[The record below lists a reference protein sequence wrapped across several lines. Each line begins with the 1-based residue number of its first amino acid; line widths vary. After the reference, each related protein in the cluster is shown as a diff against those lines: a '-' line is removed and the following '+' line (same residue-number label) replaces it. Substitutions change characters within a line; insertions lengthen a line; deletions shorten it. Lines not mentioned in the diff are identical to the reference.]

1 MKVLVGGPLGPYFE
15 IFSSLAINLTPKVI
29 SHNPPIISK
38 YMLHSIPNNSN
49 KNPRK
54 SNEYPIIP
62 DIANQLA
69 TILFLYRTKHIGMLP
84 IPKESIAIWYPKS
97 YDIFVFSIKFNNI
110 LDNAISSIIL

>member
-1 MKVLVGGPLGPYFE
+1 M
-15 IFSSLAINLTPKVI
+15 
-29 SHNPPIISK
+29 ISK
-38 YMLHSIPNNSN
+38 YILHSIPNNSN

-62 DIANQLA
+62 HIANQLA

-110 LDNAISSIIL
+110 LDNAIASITLVKRYVLATSEWNGFIVLLKNIPI